1 MHQVIGWWIYLFF
14 NLILLDIPGGPEFQ
28 LSNINPQTSPPPH
41 TWRCKVAR
49 RKAMRVLLE
58 GKSWGR
64 QRCWKP
70 TKMLHPKQ
78 ILQACTYWKVYFGIL
93 CHYIKCCGMLLFK
106 SSFLSFF
113 DLILTVR
120 LQVVFFFLCWL
131 FSIRVSSSTHGPS
144 TLLQGPTAKMP
155 SCTVWGESCYV
166 TFSIACS

>member
-28 LSNINPQTSPPPH
+28 LSNINPQTSPPH
-41 TWRCKVAR
+41 TPGVAKSRDGKPWGCCWRV
-49 RKAMRVLLE
+49 RVE
-58 GKSWGR
+58 VVNDAGSR
-64 QRCWKP
+64 Q
-70 TKMLHPKQ
+70 
-78 ILQACTYWKVYFGIL
+78 
-93 CHYIKCCGMLLFK
+93 KCCIRNKYCKHVRIGKFILAFYVIT
-106 SSFLSFF
+106 SSVVACFCLNHLFLSFF

>member
-28 LSNINPQTSPPPH
+28 LSNINPQTSPPH